1 MASLPFSDAPDT
13 EPLSAPQ
20 RPAAPRRASPGL
32 WSSLLAR
39 LRQPDPV
46 AAPFHDSDFE
56 PTEWSA
62 TQPALDW
69 DPHRRR

>member
-1 MASLPFSDAPDT
+1 MASYSFGDAPDT
-13 EPLSAPQ
+13 EPLTAPR
-20 RPAAPRRASPGL
+20 RPAAAHRPPPGL

-39 LRQPDPV
+39 LRPEPV

-62 TQPALDW
+62 THPALD
-69 DPHRRR
+69 PEPRRRR